1 MDFCYVDSL
10 SCVDHPST
18 DRRDV
23 DRKHVSRETKVDGFS
38 SMHFR
43 KLATPPL
50 VDHAFIALSF
60 SELSRTIPLILKV
73 SILKK
78 VEFFGPLFFGVF

>member
-1 MDFCYVDSL
+1 MEKATCESQNEGAMQ
-10 SCVDHPST
+10 P
-18 DRRDV
+18 
-23 DRKHVSRETKVDGFS
+23 
-38 SMHFR
+38 FR